1 MGLAY
6 CKRKNQVNS
15 EVSTKKFLV
24 TILQNSHYGHC
35 GHVSEAKST
44 KVQLA
49 IPPLVPFT
57 GHIYHSSRLTNTM
70 RALTVITIVSKLGS
84 FNGTFSTRRL
94 YHVFKKYVVIK

>member
-15 EVSTKKFLV
+15 AVSTKFPV
-24 TILQNSHYGHC
+24 TILQNSRYGHC

-44 KVQLA
+44 KEQLA

-70 RALTVITIVSKLGS
+70 RALTVITIVSNLGS
-84 FNGTFSTRRL
+84 FNGTFSTHRL
-94 YHVFKKYVVIK
+94 YRAFKKCVVTK